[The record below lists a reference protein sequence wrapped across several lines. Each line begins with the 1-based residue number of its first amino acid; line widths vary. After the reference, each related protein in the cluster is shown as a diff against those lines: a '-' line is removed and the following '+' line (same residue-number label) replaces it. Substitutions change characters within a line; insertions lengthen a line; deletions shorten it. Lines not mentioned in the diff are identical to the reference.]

1 MKRLILAIRQYL
13 PRRRRRSWRYVSPRR
28 RGVGLIILAM
38 IVAMFYGYWYLTNEA
53 RIRRLAEKA
62 LRDFSNGASVS
73 IQSARY
79 GVFSPVKLEGVTIRG
94 SIEGDT
100 RKGPPIHARS
110 ILLWHNPWKLLS
122 TGQLYPTE
130 ILCSGAEL
138 RLVWEDSQ
146 VVNFSFFKVPAKP
159 EPEEGAE
166 SADMPRP
173 TIRFRDATVY
183 SYSSI
188 SGIKQSQAYDKLT
201 VTATPQADGSYQ
213 VQFED
218 ADRVERGSLVVDPS
232 NGSVRKLN
240 LEGIG
245 PPRFLLPPKV
255 VKLLQD
261 LHYSGNEDSFEVQE
275 DPFRSHLYQIRLSMA
290 SLRLPV
296 EHGGVQVNDVTG
308 IIYLDTRK
316 KVLYLGKAG
325 KESAGDGRTALAPN
339 REESAFVTGVLPQA
353 GGVRFKLWG
362 QYGKPVTQGPDS
374 DSEAGTYDDPH
385 CFCDVKLVLADLEIP
400 ELARMQGPI
409 RDAMEQI
416 HKRFQPR
423 GRMNVAI
430 DAQRPQAGELQ
441 LSGQA
446 QLTDVRAAYRHF
458 PYPIKDLSGRIRFN
472 AKGVES
478 FDLVSQGDTP
488 AGQDNISISGG
499 VDADGVLKVKI
510 AARSIPLDERLKQ
523 AMGEKLSYVWKKL
536 SPRGRLGFE
545 ARITQPPGKDWTLD
559 LDLILAGR
567 TGMTFAGFP
576 YPLEGLTGTIH
587 VEADNVFFDA
597 IQSFQGD
604 QWLATLSGKLENLS
618 SDENYQARI
627 GLQVQDLPL
636 DRTFLEALPAKARRV
651 IEALHARGRI
661 DRASVTVHDASG
673 QDLDFRIVADLQGV
687 SLAYEDFPLPV
698 ENVRGQL
705 IITPETVLLGPGQ
718 EESLASGEEGP
729 VEGLSGTYRNAVVTL
744 GGRVDY
750 QQETQLNLRLD
761 AKNLPFD
768 RTLYLSCPAEV
779 REVWDQ
785 FSPKGK
791 ADIHLG
797 LTHRLWQEEVNGYTL
812 SIEPDGMDIQYVN
825 FPLPLRGVEGKIGVS
840 PTQVTLEE
848 LTARHEGQYVRLD
861 GTIDLKEKTRHGVL
875 AVEARDIIVNEELL
889 AAVPDEIAPLAAKFK
904 PGGKAGL
911 NLKSLTFDFTP
922 AQEKPE
928 TGNAPARE
936 SSDAPPAAKPA
947 LLNWQAQGSFSVAK
961 VQMDLGLEPK
971 NITGSV
977 SGKFTSG
984 AKGMTIRGA
993 LDLENIEV
1001 GPRKITDLEGK
1012 VYKDAQSSVIIFDE
1026 LAGKVHGGKLAG
1038 FAEIR
1043 LAKNVEYGLSLE
1055 FDRIDVDSLFNA
1067 GQEDPR
1073 KRASVSGKLGGRV
1086 SIVARAGQES
1096 LKAEGRIQIK
1106 KAKLYKLPV
1115 MLGFLHVVYLT
1126 LPTDSAFTEASAQY
1140 EISRGK
1146 LIFNEILLNGNA
1158 LSLIG
1163 SGNMVLKNKRLR
1175 LTFVAGPPGKLP
1187 TIGKVADEI
1196 AKFIAEGLFVVKVSG
1211 TVENPILR
1219 SVPLQGLQ
1227 KIVES
1232 ILAPSQ
1238 EDNS

>member
-1 MKRLILAIRQYL
+1 
-13 PRRRRRSWRYVSPRR
+13 
-28 RGVGLIILAM
+28 VGLIILAM

-79 GVFSPVKLEGVTIRG
+79 GMFSPVKLEGVTIRG
-94 SIEGDT
+94 DLQGETG
-100 RKGPPIHARS
+100 KGPPIRARS

-138 RLVWEDSQ
+138 RLVWQDSQ
-146 VVNFSFFKVPAKP
+146 VVNFSFFKVPGTP
-159 EPEEGAE
+159 GPEEGME
-166 SADMPRP
+166 KRDIPRP

-183 SYSSI
+183 SYSNI

-201 VTATPQADGSYQ
+201 VTATPQDDGSYQ

-218 ADRVERGSLVVDPS
+218 ADRVERGSLVVDPAK
-232 NGSVRKLN
+232 GIVRQLN

-261 LHYSGNEDSFEVQE
+261 LQYSGSEDSFEVQE
-275 DPFRSHLYQIRLSMA
+275 DPIKPHLYQIRLTKA

-296 EHGGVQVNDVTG
+296 EHGGIQVNDVTG

-325 KESAGDGRTALAPN
+325 KESMGPDGQGLA
-339 REESAFVTGVLPQA
+339 EKKDDSAFITGVLPQA
-353 GGVRFKLWG
+353 GDVRFKLWG
-362 QYGKPVTQGPDS
+362 QYGKPVNQGLGE
-374 DSEAGTYDDPH
+374 DSEAGTYNDPH

-400 ELARMQGPI
+400 QLTHMQGPI
-409 RDAMEQI
+409 RDAVEQI
-416 HKRFQPR
+416 HQRFNPR
-423 GRMNVAI
+423 GRMNVSI
-430 DAQRPQAGELQ
+430 DAQRPQGAELEVR
-441 LSGQA
+441 GQA
-446 QLTDVRAAYRHF
+446 RLSDVQATYRHF
-458 PYPIKDLSGRIRFN
+458 PYPVKDLSGTIRFN
-472 AKGVES
+472 ARGVES
-478 FDLVSQGDTP
+478 FDLLSQGDTS
-488 AGQDNISISGG
+488 AGQDNISIAGG
-499 VDADGVLKVKI
+499 VDDQGVLNVRI
-510 AARSIPLDERLKQ
+510 AARSIPLDDRLKQ
-523 AMGEKLSYVWKKL
+523 AMGRQLSYVWKKL
-536 SPRGRLGFE
+536 SPRGRLGFQ
-545 ARITQPPGKDWTLD
+545 ARVTQEPGKDWKLE

-587 VEADNVFFDA
+587 VEPDSVFFDA

-604 QWLATLSGKLENLS
+604 KWLATLSGKLENLS
-618 SDENYQARI
+618 SDENYRTRI
-627 GLQVQDLPL
+627 ALQVQDLPL
-636 DRTFLEALPAKARRV
+636 DQTFLEALPAKARRV
-651 IEALHARGRI
+651 VEALHAQGRI

-673 QDLDFRIVADLQGV
+673 QDLQFRIVADLQGV
-687 SLAYEDFPLPV
+687 CLAYEDFPLPI

-705 IITPETVLLGPGQ
+705 TITPDKVLLGPAEG
-718 EESLASGEEGP
+718 ENLADGEEEP
-729 VEGLSGTYRNAVVTL
+729 LKGLVGTYRDAVVTL
-744 GGRVDY
+744 GGKVDY
-750 QQETQLNLRLD
+750 QQDTKLDLRLQ
-761 AKNLPFD
+761 AKNLEFD

-785 FSPKGK
+785 FNPKGK
-791 ADIHLG
+791 ADIHLD
-797 LTHRLWQEEVNGYTL
+797 LAHRLSEEEVNGYTL

-825 FPLPLRGVEGKIGVS
+825 FPLPLRGVEGRIVVS
-840 PTQVTLEE
+840 PVQVTLEE
-848 LTARHEGQYVRLD
+848 LTARHEGQFVKLD
-861 GTIDLKEKTRHGVL
+861 GTIDLEETTRHGVL

-911 NLKSLTFDFTP
+911 DLKSLKFDFTP
-922 AQEKPE
+922 AREKPE
-928 TGNAPARE
+928 AVEAPGQE
-936 SSDAPPAAKPA
+936 SGSDESRKAAPA
-947 LLNWQAQGSFSVAK
+947 LLNWQAEGAFSVAK

-971 NITGSV
+971 NITGTV
-977 SGKFTSG
+977 SGKFTSDE
-984 AKGMTIRGA
+984 KGMTIRGR

-1012 VYKDAQSSVIIFDE
+1012 VYKDAQSAVIIFDE

-1086 SIVARAGQES
+1086 SIVARAGQEN
-1096 LKAEGRIQIK
+1096 LKAEGKIQIK

-1146 LIFNEILLNGNA
+1146 LVFNEILLNGNA

-1187 TIGKVADEI
+1187 TVGKVADEI

-1211 TVENPILR
+1211 TVENPVLR